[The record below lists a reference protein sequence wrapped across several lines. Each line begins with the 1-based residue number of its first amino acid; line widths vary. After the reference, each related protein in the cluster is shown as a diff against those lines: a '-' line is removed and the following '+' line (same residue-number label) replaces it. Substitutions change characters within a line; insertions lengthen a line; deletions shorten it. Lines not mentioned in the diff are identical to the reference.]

1 MSKSMSLEIMANI
14 KSAKKRILQTE
25 RKSEVNRGRRSD
37 MRSQVKLVEKAI
49 ESGDAAAAK
58 EALKTAEPKLM
69 RSAQKNLLHCNTA
82 SRKLSRLLKKIK
94 SLDA

>member
-1 MSKSMSLEIMANI
+1 MANI

-37 MRSQVKLVEKAI
+37 MRTQVKLVEKAI
-49 ESGDAAAAK
+49 ESGDVVAAR

-69 RSAQKNLLHCNTA
+69 RSAQKNLLHRNTA
-82 SRKLSRLLKKIK
+82 SRKISRLSKKIK
-94 SLDA
+94 SLKT

>member
-1 MSKSMSLEIMANI
+1 MANI

-37 MRSQVKLVEKAI
+37 MRTQVKLVEKAI
-49 ESGDAAAAK
+49 ESGDVVAAK

-69 RSAQKNLLHCNTA
+69 RSAQKSLLHRNTA
-82 SRKLSRLLKKIK
+82 SRKISRLSKKIK
-94 SLDA
+94 SLKT

>member
-1 MSKSMSLEIMANI
+1 MANI

-37 MRSQVKLVEKAI
+37 MRTQVKLVEKAI
-49 ESGDAAAAK
+49 ESGDVVAAE

-69 RSAQKNLLHCNTA
+69 RSAQKSLLHRNTA
-82 SRKLSRLLKKIK
+82 SRKISRLSKKIK
-94 SLDA
+94 SLKA

>member
-1 MSKSMSLEIMANI
+1 MSLEIMANI

-37 MRSQVKLVEKAI
+37 MRTQVKLVETAI
-49 ESGDAAAAK
+49 ESGDVVAAK

-69 RSAQKNLLHCNTA
+69 RSAQKNLLHRNTA
-82 SRKLSRLLKKIK
+82 SRKLSRLSKKIK
-94 SLDA
+94 SLKA

>member
-1 MSKSMSLEIMANI
+1 MSLEIMANI

-37 MRSQVKLVEKAI
+37 MRTQVKLVEKAI
-49 ESGDAAAAK
+49 ESGDVVAAK

-69 RSAQKNLLHCNTA
+69 RSAQKSLLHRNTA
-82 SRKLSRLLKKIK
+82 SRKISRLSKKIK
-94 SLDA
+94 SLKT

>member
-1 MSKSMSLEIMANI
+1 MANI

-37 MRSQVKLVEKAI
+37 MRTQVKLVEKAI
-49 ESGDAAAAK
+49 ESGDVVAAK

-69 RSAQKNLLHCNTA
+69 RSAQKSLLHRNAA
-82 SRKLSRLLKKIK
+82 SRKVSRLSNKIK
-94 SLDA
+94 SLKT

>member
-1 MSKSMSLEIMANI
+1 MANI

-37 MRSQVKLVEKAI
+37 MRTQVKLVEKAI
-49 ESGDAAAAK
+49 ESGDVVAAK

-69 RSAQKNLLHCNTA
+69 RSAQKHLLHRNTA
-82 SRKLSRLLKKIK
+82 SRKISRLSKKIK
-94 SLDA
+94 SIKT

>member
-1 MSKSMSLEIMANI
+1 MSLEIMANI

-37 MRSQVKLVEKAI
+37 MRTQVKLVEKAI
-49 ESGDAAAAK
+49 ESGDVVAAK

-69 RSAQKNLLHCNTA
+69 RSAQKNLLHRNTA
-82 SRKLSRLLKKIK
+82 SRKISRLSKKIK
-94 SLDA
+94 SLKT

>member
-1 MSKSMSLEIMANI
+1 MANI

-37 MRSQVKLVEKAI
+37 MRTQVKLVENAI
-49 ESGDAAAAK
+49 ELGDAAAAK

-69 RSAQKNLLHCNTA
+69 RSAQKNLLHRNTA
-82 SRKLSRLLKKIK
+82 SRKLSRLSKKIK
-94 SLDA
+94 TLKA

>member
-1 MSKSMSLEIMANI
+1 MANI

-37 MRSQVKLVEKAI
+37 MRTQVKLVEKAI
-49 ESGDAAAAK
+49 ESGDVVAAK

-69 RSAQKNLLHCNTA
+69 RSAQKSLLHRNTA
-82 SRKLSRLLKKIK
+82 SRKISRLSKKVK
-94 SLDA
+94 SLKT

>member
-1 MSKSMSLEIMANI
+1 MANI

-37 MRSQVKLVEKAI
+37 MRTQVKLVEKAI
-49 ESGDAAAAK
+49 ESGDVVAAK

-69 RSAQKNLLHCNTA
+69 RSAQKNLLHRNTA
-82 SRKLSRLLKKIK
+82 SRKISRLSKKIK
-94 SLDA
+94 SLKT

>member
-1 MSKSMSLEIMANI
+1 MSLEIMANI

-37 MRSQVKLVEKAI
+37 MRTQVKLVEKAI
-49 ESGDAAAAK
+49 ESGDVVAAK

-69 RSAQKNLLHCNTA
+69 RSAQKSLLHRNTA
-82 SRKLSRLLKKIK
+82 SRKISRLSKKIK
-94 SLDA
+94 SL

>member
-1 MSKSMSLEIMANI
+1 MANI

-37 MRSQVKLVEKAI
+37 MRTQVKLVEKAI
-49 ESGDAAAAK
+49 ESGDVVAAK

-69 RSAQKNLLHCNTA
+69 RSAQKSLLHRNTA
-82 SRKLSRLLKKIK
+82 SRKISRLSKKIK
-94 SLDA
+94 SL